1 MLLNVNVPNLP
12 PKDIKGTRITNL
24 GSKVYG
30 DVITKFNNGKS
41 DYYWIS
47 RSKKSWTE
55 EPNQDIS
62 AINENF
68 ISITPLN
75 TDMTLTEYPDKV
87 ANLAEYLKLDYK
99 IQ

>member
-1 MLLNVNVPNLP
+1 MCIR
-12 PKDIKGTRITNL
+12 D
-24 GSKVYG
+24 S
-30 DVITKFNNGKS
+30 
-41 DYYWIS
+41 YWIS

-75 TDMTLTEYPDKV
+75 TDMTLTEYPN
-87 ANLAEYLKLDYK
+87 NLENLTEYLKLDHK
-99 IQ
+99 TQ